1 MVTAEGK
8 EDALLGKPIEGV
20 FLNDDRKM
28 VRAQEN
34 LQGPARARRCP
45 GLRGCSAAYY
55 DSRGAGACRDRGG
68 RVPMP
73 WRLSCGLAATFQN
86 SKAELEHPAAWDEGK
101 PGPGQAVA
109 AK

>member
-34 LQGPARARRCP
+34 LKGPARARRCP
-45 GLRGCSAAYY
+45 GLRG
-55 DSRGAGACRDRGG
+55 
-68 RVPMP
+68 V
-73 WRLSCGLAATFQN
+73 
-86 SKAELEHPAAWDEGK
+86 
-101 PGPGQAVA
+101 
-109 AK
+109 